1 MGIPAIPI
9 ESSIFLASIRMVL
22 GLTTS
27 QVSWRSN
34 QVLSIAPKE
43 MEEYMINHYFSTI
56 LLFYLFGANYMSIY
70 IYVYI
75 YIHIY
80 IHIYIYIYIYTYIY
94 VYIYIYICIY
104 VYIYTYIY
112 TLAISLDMCFYLKA
126 LKPHSGPV

>member
-34 QVLSIAPKE
+34 QLLSIAPKK
-43 MEEYMINHYFSTI
+43 MEEYMINHYFSG
-56 LLFYLFGANYMSIY
+56 FYFSIFFGLAIY
-70 IYVYI
+70 IYI
-75 YIHIY
+75 C
-80 IHIYIYIYIYTYIY
+80 IHIYIYICL
-94 VYIYIYICIY
+94 YIYICIHI
-104 VYIYTYIY
+104 YIYTY

-126 LKPHSGPV
+126 LKPHSEPV